1 MMERTVNFKTTMLL
15 PLALSVAFTTAAE
28 ANYFYNPRA
37 NISYS
42 VGSAPSPRPVDIRVN
57 RQPQVSEMSFP
68 TAPIKVT
75 AEEVMYFQIV
85 VDASGPRIVASNTP
99 FD

>member
-1 MMERTVNFKTTMLL
+1 MERTVNLKTTMLL

-37 NISYS
+37 NIGYS
-42 VGSAPSPRPVDIRVN
+42 VGSAPSPRPVDIRAN

-68 TAPIKVT
+68 TAPLKIT

-85 VDASGPRIVASNTP
+85 VDNSGLRLVASNSP
-99 FD
+99 SD

>member
-1 MMERTVNFKTTMLL
+1 MERTVNFKTTMLL
-15 PLALSVAFTTAAE
+15 PLALSVAFASAAE

-42 VGSAPSPRPVDIRVN
+42 VGSAPGPRPVDIHVN

-68 TAPIKVT
+68 TAPLKVT
-75 AEEVMYFQIV
+75 AEEVLNFKIAV
-85 VDASGPRIVASNTP
+85 ESSVPKTVASNSP
-99 FD
+99 SD